1 MLSDNDNLSIQ
12 QLCDQQY
19 IHSISYTQSQVEMNN
34 PNLVANLGSSGRLSQ
49 SAGGDLKHEFRLVLF
64 NVGNRKR

>member
-1 MLSDNDNLSIQ
+1 MLSDNDILSMQ

-34 PNLVANLGSSGRLSQ
+34 PNLVANLGTG
-49 SAGGDLKHEFRLVLF
+49 AGGDLKQEFRLVLF
-64 NVGNRKR
+64 NVGNTKKMK